1 MPRAGESGLCF
12 GLRLPEAEFQAR
24 FSPGPIGKGQDM
36 KAVVVGAGIAGL
48 VAARQLGLAGWDV
61 EVLEKSAAPRPD
73 GYMMD
78 FFGPGVEAAER
89 IGLYPRLAAVAY
101 HVEAAE
107 YVDAKGRPTSSL
119 DYDQFA
125 RLAGGKV
132 LSLLRPDMERAALAA
147 LDDVPSGRVRVRYGA
162 PVSRVWSDDGVRV
175 AVDGSPDV
183 TFAGDVLV
191 GTDGIHSAVRAQ
203 VFGPEEEY
211 LRHLGTRAAAFI
223 VTDPILNTRFR
234 NKFVLTDSID
244 RMAGLYS
251 LRSDEVAAFL
261 VYRDATG
268 APGHQRSGNPRERL
282 RREFAG
288 LGHAVDRL
296 LELCPEHPYDD
307 VVAQIVM
314 PGWQRGRTVLVGDA
328 CGAVSLLAGQ
338 GGSLAIAG
346 AALLGDVLGPV
357 TAPGGISSALAE
369 FERRWRPVVE
379 EAQAA
384 GRRAASSFLP
394 ANRTRRLLRRWI
406 IRATHLP
413 GIDQLVARQIVGRIA
428 K

>member
-1 MPRAGESGLCF
+1 
-12 GLRLPEAEFQAR
+12 
-24 FSPGPIGKGQDM
+24 M

-61 EVLEKSAAPRPD
+61 ELLEKSASPRPD

-107 YVDAKGRPTSSL
+107 YVDPAGRPTSSI
-119 DYDQFA
+119 DYDLFA

-147 LDDVPSGRVRVRYGA
+147 LDDVASGRVRVRYGA
-162 PVSRVWSDDGVRV
+162 PVSQVWRDDDGVRV
-175 AVDGSPDV
+175 AVEDSPDM
-183 TFAGDVLV
+183 TLAADVLV
-191 GTDGIHSAVRAQ
+191 GADGIHSRVRAQ
-203 VFGPEEEY
+203 VFGPEAEY
-211 LRHLGTRAAAFI
+211 LRPLGMRAAAFI
-223 VTDPILNTRFR
+223 VTEPILNARFR
-234 NKFVLTDSID
+234 NRFVLTDSID

-251 LRSDEVAAFL
+251 LRSDEVAAFM

-268 APGHQRSGNPRERL
+268 AAGHQRSGSPREPL

-288 LGHAVDRL
+288 LGQAVDRL
-296 LELCPEHPYDD
+296 LDLCPEHPYDD
-307 VVAQIVM
+307 VVAQIIM
-314 PGWQRGRTVLVGDA
+314 PGWHRGRTVLVGDA

-346 AALLGDVLGPV
+346 AALLGDILGSVASPE
-357 TAPGGISSALAE
+357 GISSALAE
-369 FERRWRPVVE
+369 FEKRWRPVVE

-384 GRRAASSFLP
+384 GRRTASSFLP
-394 ANRTRRLLRRWI
+394 ANRTQRLLRRWI

-413 GIDQLVARQIVGRIA
+413 GIDRLVARRIVGRIA
-428 K
+428 G

>member
-1 MPRAGESGLCF
+1 
-12 GLRLPEAEFQAR
+12 
-24 FSPGPIGKGQDM
+24 M

-48 VAARQLGLAGWDV
+48 VAARQLGAAGWDV

-89 IGLYPRLAAVAY
+89 IGLFPRLAAVAY
-101 HVEAAE
+101 RVEALE
-107 YVDAKGRPTSSL
+107 YVDAAGRPTSSL
-119 DYDQFA
+119 DYGQFA

-132 LSLLRPDMERAALAA
+132 LSLLRPDLERAALAA
-147 LDDVPSGRVRVRYGA
+147 LEDVAPGRVRVRYGA
-162 PVSRVWSDDGVRV
+162 RVTQIWGDGDGVRV
-175 AVDGSPDV
+175 AINGSTEV
-183 TFAGDVLV
+183 TFAADVLI
-191 GTDGIHSAVRAQ
+191 GADGIHSGVRAQ
-203 VFGPEEEY
+203 VFGPEEEF
-211 LRHLGTRAAAFI
+211 LRPMGMRAAAFI
-223 VTDPILNTRFR
+223 VSEPVLNARFR
-234 NKFVLTDSID
+234 NRFVLTDSIG

-251 LRSDEVAAFL
+251 LRTDEVAAFL
-261 VYRDATG
+261 VYRDVAG
-268 APGHQRSGNPRERL
+268 GPGHLPAGSPRARL

-288 LGHAVDRL
+288 LGQAIDRVL
-296 LELCPEHPYDD
+296 GLCPEHPYDD

-314 PGWQRGRTVLVGDA
+314 PRWQRGRTVLVGDA
-328 CGAVSLLAGQ
+328 GGAVSLLAGQ

-346 AALLGDVLGPV
+346 AALLGDLLGAV
-357 TAPGGISSALAE
+357 ASPGEISPALAE

-384 GRRAASSFLP
+384 GRRAAASFLP
-394 ANRTRRLLRRWI
+394 ANRTQRLLRRWI

-413 GIDQLVARQIVGRIA
+413 GIDRLVARQIVGRIA

>member
-1 MPRAGESGLCF
+1 MR
-12 GLRLPEAEFQAR
+12 
-24 FSPGPIGKGQDM
+24 
-36 KAVVVGAGIAGL
+36 AVVVGAGIAGL

-61 EVLEKSAAPRPD
+61 EVLEQYPAPRPD

-107 YVDAKGRPTSSL
+107 YVDVSGRRTSSI
-119 DYDQFA
+119 DYDRFS

-147 LDDVPSGRVRVRYGA
+147 LGDVTAGRVRVRYGA
-162 PVSRVWSDDGVRV
+162 PVSQVRSENDGVQV
-175 AVDGSPDV
+175 TVGGMPDAPV
-183 TFAGDVLV
+183 SADVLI
-191 GTDGIHSAVRAQ
+191 GADGIHSRVRAA
-203 VFGPEEEY
+203 VFGPEEDY
-211 LRHLGTRAAAFI
+211 LRPLGMRAAAFI
-223 VTDPILNTRFR
+223 RTEPYLNARFR
-234 NKFVLTDSID
+234 NRFVLTDSIN
-244 RMAGLYS
+244 RVAALYS

-261 VYRDATG
+261 VYRDLSPAAG
-268 APGHQRSGNPRERL
+268 DPRSENPRQRL

-288 LGHAVDRL
+288 LGVAVDRL
-296 LELCPEHPYDD
+296 LEICPEHPYDD
-307 VVAQIVM
+307 VVAQIVL
-314 PGWQRGRTVLVGDA
+314 PRWQKDRTVLIGDA

-346 AALLGDVLGPV
+346 AALLGDLLGPV
-357 TAPGGISSALAE
+357 GAPAGIGPALVD

-379 EAQAA
+379 VAQAA
-384 GRRAASSFLP
+384 GRRTASSFLP
-394 ANRTRRLLRRWI
+394 ANRFERLLRRWI
-406 IRATHLP
+406 IRGTRLP
-413 GIDQLVARQIVGRIA
+413 GIDRMVAHQIIGRIA

>member
-1 MPRAGESGLCF
+1 
-12 GLRLPEAEFQAR
+12 
-24 FSPGPIGKGQDM
+24 M

-61 EVLEKSAAPRPD
+61 ELLEKSAAPRPD

-78 FFGPGVEAAER
+78 FFGPGVAAAER

-107 YVDAKGRPTSSL
+107 YVDPAGRPTSSI

-147 LDDVPSGRVRVRYGA
+147 LDDVASGRVRVRYGA
-162 PVSRVWSDDGVRV
+162 PVSQVWRDDDGVRV
-175 AVDGSPDV
+175 AVEDSPDM
-183 TFAGDVLV
+183 TFAADVLV
-191 GTDGIHSAVRAQ
+191 GADGIHSGVRAQ
-203 VFGPEEEY
+203 VFGPEAEY
-211 LRHLGTRAAAFI
+211 LRPLGMRAAAFI
-223 VTDPILNTRFR
+223 VTEPILNSRFR
-234 NKFVLTDSID
+234 NRFALTDSID

-251 LRSDEVAAFL
+251 LRWDEVAAFM
-261 VYRDATG
+261 VYRDAT
-268 APGHQRSGNPRERL
+268 AATGHQRSGSPRERL

-288 LGHAVDRL
+288 LGQAVDRL
-296 LELCPEHPYDD
+296 LDLCPEHPYDD
-307 VVAQIVM
+307 VVAQIIM
-314 PGWQRGRTVLVGDA
+314 PGWHRGRTVLLGDA

-346 AALLGDVLGPV
+346 AALLGDILGSVASPE
-357 TAPGGISSALAE
+357 GISSALAE
-369 FERRWRPVVE
+369 FEKRWRPVVE

-384 GRRAASSFLP
+384 GRRTASSFLP

-413 GIDQLVARQIVGRIA
+413 GIDRLVARRIVGRIA
-428 K
+428 M

>member
-1 MPRAGESGLCF
+1 
-12 GLRLPEAEFQAR
+12 
-24 FSPGPIGKGQDM
+24 M

-61 EVLEKSAAPRPD
+61 ELLEKSAAPRPD

-89 IGLYPRLAAVAY
+89 IGLYPRLAAVSY

-107 YVDAKGRPTSSL
+107 YVDATGRPTSSI

-147 LDDVPSGRVRVRYGA
+147 LEDVASGRVRVRYGM
-162 PVSRVWSDDGVRV
+162 PVSRVWNDEAGVRV
-175 AVDGSPDV
+175 AVGEPPDV
-183 TFAGDVLV
+183 TFAADALV
-191 GTDGIHSAVRAQ
+191 GADGIHSGVRSR

-211 LRHLGTRAAAFI
+211 LRPLGMRAAAFI
-223 VTDPILNTRFR
+223 VTEPVLNARFR
-234 NKFVLTDSID
+234 NRFVLTDSIG

-251 LRSDEVAAFL
+251 LRSDEVAAFM
-261 VYRDATG
+261 VYRDAPGATG
-268 APGHQRSGNPRERL
+268 HPGSGSPRERL

-296 LELCPEHPYDD
+296 LELCPEHLYDD
-307 VVAQIVM
+307 VVAQILM
-314 PGWQRGRTVLVGDA
+314 PRWQEGRTVLVGDA

-346 AALLGDVLGPV
+346 AALLGDILGPV
-357 TAPGGISSALAE
+357 ASPEGISSALAE
-369 FERRWRPVVE
+369 FEQRWRPVVE

-384 GRRAASSFLP
+384 GRRTAKSFLP
-394 ANRTRRLLRRWI
+394 ANRTQRLLRRWI

-413 GIDQLVARQIVGRIA
+413 GIDRLVARQILGRIA

>member
-1 MPRAGESGLCF
+1 
-12 GLRLPEAEFQAR
+12 
-24 FSPGPIGKGQDM
+24 M

-61 EVLEKSAAPRPD
+61 ELLEKSAAPRPD

-78 FFGPGVEAAER
+78 FFGPGVQAAER

-107 YVDAKGRPTSSL
+107 YVDATGRPTCSL

-125 RLAGGKV
+125 RLAGGNV

-147 LDDVPSGRVRVRYGA
+147 LDDVAPGRVRVRYGA
-162 PVSRVWSDDGVRV
+162 PVSRVWNDDFGVRV
-175 AVDGSPDV
+175 AVDGPPNV
-183 TFAGDVLV
+183 TIAADVLV
-191 GTDGIHSAVRAQ
+191 GADGIHSGVRAR
-203 VFGPEEEY
+203 VFGPDEAY
-211 LRHLGTRAAAFI
+211 LRALGMRAAAFI
-223 VTDPILNTRFR
+223 VTEPLLNARFR
-234 NKFVLTDSID
+234 NRFILTDSID

-251 LRSDEVAAFL
+251 LRTDEVAAFM

-268 APGHQRSGNPRERL
+268 ATGHQPSGSPRERL

-314 PGWQRGRTVLVGDA
+314 PGWQKGRTVLVGDA

-346 AALLGDVLGPV
+346 AALLGDVLAPV
-357 TAPGGISSALAE
+357 ATPAGISPALAE

-394 ANRTRRLLRRWI
+394 ANRAQRLLRRWI
-406 IRATHLP
+406 IRASHLP
-413 GIDQLVARQIVGRIA
+413 GIDRLIARRIVGRIA

>member
-1 MPRAGESGLCF
+1 
-12 GLRLPEAEFQAR
+12 
-24 FSPGPIGKGQDM
+24 M

-61 EVLEKSAAPRPD
+61 EVLERSAAPRPD

-89 IGLYPRLAAVAY
+89 VGLYPRLAAVAY

-107 YVDAKGRPTSSL
+107 YVDATGRPTSSI

-132 LSLLRPDMERAALAA
+132 LSLLRPDLERAALAA
-147 LDDVPSGRVRVRYGA
+147 LDHVPSGRVRVRYGA
-162 PVSRVWSDDGVRV
+162 PVSQVWSDDDGVRV

-183 TFAGDVLV
+183 TLAADVLV
-191 GTDGIHSAVRAQ
+191 GADGIHSGVRSQ

-211 LRHLGTRAAAFI
+211 VRPLGMRAAAFI
-223 VTDPILNTRFR
+223 VTEPLLNARFR
-234 NKFVLTDSID
+234 NRFVLTDSID
-244 RMAGLYS
+244 RMVGLYS
-251 LRSDEVAAFL
+251 LRSDEVAAFM
-261 VYRDATG
+261 VYRDATRATG
-268 APGHQRSGNPRERL
+268 QVGPGSPRERL

-296 LELCPEHPYDD
+296 LELCPDHPYDD

-346 AALLGDVLGPV
+346 AALLGDILGPV
-357 TAPGGISSALAE
+357 ASPGEISSALAE

-384 GRRAASSFLP
+384 GRRTASSFLP
-394 ANRTRRLLRRWI
+394 SNRTQRLLRRWI

-413 GIDQLVARQIVGRIA
+413 GIDRLVARQIVGRIA

>member
-1 MPRAGESGLCF
+1 
-12 GLRLPEAEFQAR
+12 
-24 FSPGPIGKGQDM
+24 M

-61 EVLEKSAAPRPD
+61 EVLEKSAGPRPD

-89 IGLYPRLAAVAY
+89 IGLYPRLAAAAY
-101 HVEAAE
+101 RVEAAE
-107 YVDAKGRPTSSL
+107 YVDAEGRPTSSL
-119 DYDQFA
+119 DYDRFA

-147 LDDVPSGRVRVRYGA
+147 LDDVPAGRVRVHYGA
-162 PVSRVWSDDGVRV
+162 RVSTVRGGGAGVRV
-175 AVDGSPDV
+175 SCDDWPGVAL
-183 TFAGDVLV
+183 AADVLV
-191 GTDGIHSAVRAQ
+191 GADGIHSAVRDQ
-203 VFGPEEEY
+203 VFGPEAEY
-211 LRHLGTRAAAFI
+211 LHPLGMRAAAFI
-223 VTDPILNTRFR
+223 VSEPVLNARFR
-234 NKFVLTDSID
+234 NKIVLTDSIG

-251 LRSDEVAAFL
+251 LRSDEVAVFM
-261 VYRDATG
+261 VYRDAER
-268 APGHQRSGNPRERL
+268 APGHASPESVRGRL

-288 LGHAVDRL
+288 LGSAVDRL

-307 VVAQIVM
+307 VVAQILM
-314 PGWQRGRTVLVGDA
+314 PDWQRGRTVLVGDA

-346 AALLGDVLGPV
+346 AALLGDILGPV
-357 TAPGGISSALAE
+357 ASPEGISTALAD
-369 FERRWRPVVE
+369 FEGSWRPVVG

-384 GRRAASSFLP
+384 GRRTASSFLP
-394 ANRTRRLLRRWI
+394 ANRTQRLLRQWI
-406 IRATHLP
+406 IQATHLP
-413 GIDQLVARQIVGRIA
+413 GIDRLVARRIVGRSA